1 MTQKREKFD
10 VLVAY
15 DVDTLS
21 KDGQA
26 RLRRVATVC
35 KNFGQR
41 VQFSVFECRVTL
53 AQLEDLEAQLL
64 RVINP
69 KTDSLRIYILYGGRE
84 RCVRAHGCDRYQDFD
99 EPLIL

>member
-1 MTQKREKFD
+1 MGHKLD
-10 VLVAY
+10 ILVAY

-41 VQFSVFECRVTL
+41 VQFSVFECRVTR
-53 AQLEDLEAQLL
+53 AQLEELEAKLL
-64 RVINP
+64 QVINLDS
-69 KTDSLRIYILYGGRE
+69 DSLRIYILHGGRD
-84 RCVRAHGCDRYQDFD
+84 RCLRAYGSDRYRDFD
-99 EPLIL
+99 EPLVI